1 MLSLSTFLE
10 ARFPHRTLTHSF
22 LATGAIG
29 FLVLPLL
36 LLGEWRWW
44 FAVWGGHLLS
54 VFSDTFTKQG
64 VQLFYPVPVWCVC
77 GANPNR
83 RMRTGGPG
91 EYWVLSGAVALLCV
105 NLWLTSNGGL
115 LMQASQTLGLK
126 EGAVRTYNEKA
137 ATHQLYAIVEGVWVS
152 DRTSASGRYAIVVA
166 EGSEFVVRT
175 PKGLAKTGT
184 QIVTTKVAVD
194 VGEAATVRTQTISLN
209 DEGVERLEALAREFP
224 GALVSGE
231 LVVDAPEELRLAAVG
246 VDQLAT
252 IELVGGTVK
261 LKYRAIGL
269 LVADL
274 REQYVT
280 GSLSLQ
286 VMP

>member
-1 MLSLSTFLE
+1 MMALTHMAIAMAGVGFALGTANPMVLALAAIGSQLPDLDSTQSWVGQICYPLARFLE

-29 FLVLPLL
+29 FLALPLL
-36 LLGEWRWW
+36 LWGDWRWW
-44 FAVWGGHLLS
+44 LAIWLGHLLS

-91 EYWVLSGAVALLCV
+91 EYWVLSGAIALLCV

-115 LMQASQTLGLK
+115 LVQASQTLGLK

-137 ATHQLYAIVEGVWVS
+137 ATHQLYASVEGVWAS
-152 DRTSASGRYAIVVA
+152 DRTAASGRYAIVA
-166 EGSEFVVRT
+166 SEGSEFVVKT
-175 PKGLAKTGT
+175 PKGLAKTGQ

-194 VGEAATVRTQTISLN
+194 VGEAMTVRTETVSLR
-209 DEGVERLEALAREFP
+209 DE
-224 GALVSGE
+224 
-231 LVVDAPEELRLAAVG
+231 DVG
-246 VDQLAT
+246 V
-252 IELVGGTVK
+252 G
-261 LKYRAIGL
+261 
-269 LVADL
+269 
-274 REQYVT
+274 
-280 GSLSLQ
+280 
-286 VMP
+286 